1 MIIKMSKIAI
11 RIPIAERKSPGH
23 FALSARERKGI
34 MKTKRLIA
42 LASAICA
49 LCLIFSGCGSGGTA
63 SPETTQAAT
72 QAETVKPKTTVD
84 ASWFDD
90 AVFVGDSVT
99 LALSYYCADNPDAL
113 GKAQFFCAGS
123 LGYGSALWALDD
135 PEAVHPYYRGE
146 VHLTEDCALVTGADK
161 VFVMLGINDLGL
173 YGIDDTLKNFK
184 TLLLNIN
191 SKSPGAKIY
200 VQSVTPMI
208 DGKEYESL
216 TNEMIR
222 EFNSKLKAACDA
234 SDIPYLDIYSVVAD
248 EEGFLRDDYCGDP
261 DAMGIHFT
269 DAACEL
275 WTKYLKEN
283 VQ

>member
-1 MIIKMSKIAI
+1 MDFPANTAFFYSGQGRAADC
-11 RIPIAERKSPGH
+11 RARPRFVSSPHVGVQRRAACRREGAERG
-23 FALSARERKGI
+23 
-34 MKTKRLIA
+34 
-42 LASAICA
+42 
-49 LCLIFSGCGSGGTA
+49 
-63 SPETTQAAT
+63 
-72 QAETVKPKTTVD
+72 VD
-84 ASWFDD
+84 
-90 AVFVGDSVT
+90 
-99 LALSYYCADNPDAL
+99 
-113 GKAQFFCAGS
+113 
-123 LGYGSALWALDD
+123 WALDD

-216 TNEMIR
+216 PNEMIR

-234 SDIPYLDIYSVVAD
+234 SEIPYLDIYGVVAD
-248 EEGFLRDDYCGDP
+248 EEGFLARL
-261 DAMGIHFT
+261 ANQT
-269 DAACEL
+269 DGAAEPLRCEEL
-275 WTKYLKEN
+275 YLAWPEEGKP
-283 VQ
+283 